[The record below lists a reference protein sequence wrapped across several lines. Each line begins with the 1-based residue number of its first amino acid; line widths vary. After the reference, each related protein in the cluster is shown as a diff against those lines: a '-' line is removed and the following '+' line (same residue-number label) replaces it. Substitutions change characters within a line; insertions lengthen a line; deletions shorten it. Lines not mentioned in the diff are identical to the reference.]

1 MSGFLKP
8 KTWDPE
14 HAQRTIDEEQQRLH
28 QQQQKLQADHEEKQA
43 MKHALG
49 LLTDDS
55 APSASDT
62 SDDEDSDDGDNM
74 DSATFQGS
82 DTCPMRQYELLQRRY
97 LRAMQEVHQS
107 GERERN
113 NEGLLLKLKLMSKQQ
128 TAILKRSVKNRMKT
142 KDKLIV
148 AMLTTMKSL
157 KHDNGGESL
166 VAILEAFEQ
175 EHNHSNSIVLHNQE
189 EKNHM
194 NEEKKEKSALD
205 TQQLQEQQ
213 QELDV
218 LRMSLSKA
226 EACSASFE
234 AENVALRQSLQDLGN
249 EDPSVLVILK
259 ENILVERNQMK
270 AIAGEI
276 NILKIEKEEYERNSS
291 QSSKS
296 SKSSTQSNKGAAA
309 TTLSSSADAPTASSK
324 KFKSNEQ
331 KLLKELKKM
340 ASKVKKLEAGKM
352 ALMSI
357 LKEAQNELTKRK
369 ETSPSI
375 DSNDSNGTTTKGE
388 TVGGGNSSSG
398 GSSGGS
404 SSSSEL
410 KKKDKSI
417 KKLKTQV
424 KTLTSLLREVET
436 KRKEMELVQNSS
448 VEEDLKAA
456 QNEILMLKKQS
467 TSTMDASANHQNKM
481 KQQEEQ
487 IKEMGQTLTQYE
499 TEISTCKQQLIEMN
513 DLKERQL
520 VLLKDNENK
529 TNLVSNVRRSM
540 KETTAELNSKI
551 ETLRTTLL
559 FKKNAHSTLKTTI
572 VQLSQQQIA
581 LSSQLKKM
589 KVDTS
594 DILNKQV
601 PLLIS
606 KVSNQVNVR
615 LTKQLKAFQGLA
627 DKYKREYHER
637 KKLFNLVQELR
648 GNIRV
653 FCRIRPMNQNEKQQ
667 EKVQIITYPE
677 QDENELYI
685 TKKDG
690 RHSKY
695 EFDVVF
701 KPGSTNTDVFQG
713 VSDLCMS
720 VLDGYNVCI
729 FA

>member
-1 MSGFLKP
+1 
-8 KTWDPE
+8 
-14 HAQRTIDEEQQRLH
+14 
-28 QQQQKLQADHEEKQA
+28 
-43 MKHALG
+43 
-49 LLTDDS
+49 
-55 APSASDT
+55 
-62 SDDEDSDDGDNM
+62 
-74 DSATFQGS
+74 
-82 DTCPMRQYELLQRRY
+82 MRQYELLQRRY

-128 TAILKRSVKNRMKT
+128 TAILKRSLTNQMEA

-148 AMLTTMKSL
+148 AMFTTMKNL

-175 EHNHSNSIVLHNQE
+175 EHNHSKSIVVHNQE
-189 EKNHM
+189 EKNKM
-194 NEEKKEKSALD
+194 NEDCNEKSVLE
-205 TQQLQEQQ
+205 TQHLQEQQ

-249 EDPSVLVILK
+249 EDPSVLVVLK
-259 ENILVERNQMK
+259 ENILVERNKME

-276 NILKIEKEEYERNSS
+276 NILNIEKEEYERNSS
-291 QSSKS
+291 KS
-296 SKSSTQSNKGAAA
+296 SKTSTQSNKGEAA
-309 TTLSSSADAPTASSK
+309 TTLSSSADPPTAASSK
-324 KFKSNEQ
+324 KFKTNEQ

-340 ASKVKKLEAGKM
+340 ASKVKKLETGKM

-369 ETSPSI
+369 EISSSI

-388 TVGGGNSSSG
+388 TVGGGNNS
-398 GSSGGS
+398 S

-448 VEEDLKAA
+448 VEEELKAA

-467 TSTMDASANHQNKM
+467 TSTMDASANNLNKM

-487 IKEMGQTLTQYE
+487 IKGMGQTLTQYA

-520 VLLKDNENK
+520 VLIKDNENK

-540 KETTAELNSKI
+540 KETTTELNLEI
-551 ETLRTTLL
+551 ETLRKTLL
-559 FKKNAHSTLKTTI
+559 FKKNTHSTLKTTI
-572 VQLSQQQIA
+572 VQLSQQQIV

-589 KVDTS
+589 KV
-594 DILNKQV
+594 NK
-601 PLLIS
+601 
-606 KVSNQVNVR
+606 
-615 LTKQLKAFQGLA
+615 
-627 DKYKREYHER
+627 KRCTIE
-637 KKLFNLVQELR
+637 
-648 GNIRV
+648 
-653 FCRIRPMNQNEKQQ
+653 
-667 EKVQIITYPE
+667 
-677 QDENELYI
+677 
-685 TKKDG
+685 
-690 RHSKY
+690 
-695 EFDVVF
+695 
-701 KPGSTNTDVFQG
+701 
-713 VSDLCMS
+713 
-720 VLDGYNVCI
+720 
-729 FA
+729 